1 MTDQATPRRSSGL
14 RWQLFGMPVSVPL
27 SGMIGVAVIAWLW
40 APTFGSGPAAI
51 LAAVVFA
58 LLLYAGILAHELAH
72 GLSARKLGH
81 KVHGI
86 TLWIFGG
93 YTVYERDGTTP
104 GKEAT
109 IAASGPIVTLAL
121 AAGFYFLAQ
130 ILQGAAPEEVVRV
143 AAALA
148 WTNLLLG
155 VINLLPGLPLD
166 GGGVVSAAVWAISG
180 RESTGLKAAAW
191 AGRVL
196 AILVAATPLVLAAL
210 PGSNVDLIT
219 VMVLAIFGVF
229 LWTGATAS
237 LRRAQLEQRL
247 PQLSAFS
254 LARRAVPASPRDS
267 LAIAQQRMSDAGA
280 GAIVVQSDDGT
291 PLGIV
296 NESAANATPP
306 ERRPWV
312 PVSSLATTLPMDH
325 SIDSSLEGRDLITAL
340 QRLRLPAVL
349 VRDSSGAIYGVLF
362 IDDVEQALN

>member
-1 MTDQATPRRSSGL
+1 MTDEAPARRSSGL
-14 RWQLFGMPVSVPL
+14 QWHVLGMPVSVPL
-27 SGMIGVAVIAWLW
+27 SGILGVAVIAWLW
-40 APTFGSGPAAI
+40 APTFGSGPTAVIAA
-51 LAAVVFA
+51 LVFA
-58 LLLYAGILAHELAH
+58 VLLYAGILAHELAH
-72 GLSARKLGH
+72 GLSARRLGH

-93 YTVYERDGTTP
+93 FTVYERDGATP

-109 IAASGPIVTLAL
+109 IAASGPVVTLAL
-121 AAGFYFLAQ
+121 AGGFYMLTQ
-130 ILQGAAPEEVVRV
+130 VLQGVAPEEVVRV

-166 GGGVVSAAVWAISG
+166 GGGVVAAAVWAATG
-180 RESTGLKAAAW
+180 RETSGLKAAAW

-196 AILVAATPLVLAAL
+196 AVLVAATPLFLAAL

-219 VMVLAIFGVF
+219 VMVMAIFGVF
-229 LWTGATAS
+229 LWVGATAS
-237 LRRAQLEQRL
+237 LRRAQVEQRL
-247 PQLSAFS
+247 PALSAFT
-254 LARRAVPASPRDS
+254 LARRAVPAHPRDS
-267 LAIAQQRMSDAGA
+267 LAIAQQRMTDAGA

-296 NESAANATPP
+296 NESAANATPV

-312 PVSSLATTLPMDH
+312 PVASMAATLPADS
-325 SIDSSLEGRDLITAL
+325 SIDASLEGRDLIAEL

-349 VRDSSGAIYGVLF
+349 VRDSSGGIYGVLF
-362 IDDVEQALN
+362 IDDVEAALG